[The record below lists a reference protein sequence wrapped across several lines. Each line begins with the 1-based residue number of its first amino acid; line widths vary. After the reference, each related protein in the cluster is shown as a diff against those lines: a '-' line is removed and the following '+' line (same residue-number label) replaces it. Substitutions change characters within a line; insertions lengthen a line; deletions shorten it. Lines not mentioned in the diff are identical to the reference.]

1 MSWYTKALGRV
12 TVHTQRRQHPSLMRG
27 PDDTVGV
34 SCTELA
40 QHTVA
45 IQTGY
50 SAGRTLTD
58 IRKEEKT
65 EIKRG

>member
-1 MSWYTKALGRV
+1 M
-12 TVHTQRRQHPSLMRG
+12 MG
-27 PDDTVGV
+27 PDDKVGV

-45 IQTGY
+45 MQTGY
-50 SAGRTLTD
+50 SAGRNLID
-58 IRKEEKT
+58 IRKEDKT